1 MNALLNRL
9 NLHPSERR
17 LVAIVIIVVFA
28 VVNFVFVVPHF
39 GDWAKARQKLKE
51 ARDTLALYQKETD
64 PVRLAEYQRKRDE
77 LEQQGSRV
85 LPSEQ
90 SLELIRVIQTQAVQH
105 GVTILDQRELNTTV
119 NTNDFFEEK
128 GRVISITGEEKS
140 IVNFLTS
147 LSTGNYIIRV
157 RSMSLK
163 PHTDMMHL
171 QGNLT
176 LVASYQKGVSEKKPD
191 TAVQPK
197 KVNPPARR
205 ETANKS

>member
-1 MNALLNRL
+1 
-9 NLHPSERR
+9 
-17 LVAIVIIVVFA
+17 VFIA
-28 VVNFVFVVPHF
+28 PHF
-39 GDWAKARQKLKE
+39 GDWGKARRQLKE
-51 ARDTLALYQKETD
+51 ARDTLALYKKETD
-64 PVRLAEYQRKRDE
+64 PAQLAEYQRKRDE

-105 GVTILDQRELNTTV
+105 GVAILDQRELTTTV

-128 GRVISITGEEKS
+128 GRVITITGEEKS

-157 RSMSLK
+157 RSMSLR

-191 TAVQPK
+191 TTVQPK

-205 ETANKS
+205 EISNKS